1 MMKNEFCFGAAD
13 ILLPDFD
20 AVAGEKW
27 ACIACD
33 QFTSEPEYWNETE
46 RVVGASP
53 SALRLVLPELYLGQ
67 GDEERIEN
75 IHQSMDAYEK
85 TVLKEYKNAMIYLRR
100 LCPTGKVREGL
111 IGKIDLDAYDYHKE
125 TTAPIRATEGTVLSR
140 IPPRVR
146 VRRGAA
152 LELPHVM
159 LLVDDAQNTLFSL
172 LNTKKDGLKK
182 AYDFSLMQGGGAVSG
197 YFLDE
202 KTQEEALHVL
212 MGLHEGQK
220 DPLVFAVG
228 DGNHSLASAKAY
240 YEELKESLG
249 EKAKDHPARYALV
262 EIVNIHSEALAF
274 EPIYRVV
281 FGADR
286 KDLLSALSEFALSHK
301 GEGGRQRLE
310 IVYAENGEKCKE
322 VFIFDAAPHSLTVGS
337 LQMFL
342 DEYAAAHSEIEV
354 DYIHD
359 VASLE
364 ALAMKPNAVGFLFD
378 GMEKSELFS
387 AVDCDGSLPRK
398 TFSMGSAREK
408 RYYLEAR
415 KIR

>member
-1 MMKNEFCFGAAD
+1 MKEFCFSAAD
-13 ILLPDFD
+13 ILLPDFEKT
-20 AVAGEKW
+20 AGEKW

-46 RVVGASP
+46 RTVGEAP
-53 SALRLVLPELYLGQ
+53 SALRLVLPELYLGE
-67 GDEERIEN
+67 GDGERIEK
-75 IHQSMDAYEK
+75 IHAAMDGYEK
-85 TVLKEYKNAMIYLRR
+85 TVLTEHKNAMIYLRR

-111 IGKIDLDAYDYHKE
+111 IGKIDLEAYDYHKD

-159 LLVDDAQNTLFSL
+159 LLVDDAENKLFSML
-172 LNTKKDGLKK
+172 SNAKDTMNG
-182 AYDFSLMQGGGAVSG
+182 AYSFPLMQGGGKVEG
-197 YFLDE
+197 YFLGEGEQKAALDIL
-202 KTQEEALHVL
+202 TSLHAGEEN
-212 MGLHEGQK
+212 
-220 DPLVFAVG
+220 PLVFAVG

-249 EKAKDHPARYALV
+249 EAAKTHPARYALV
-262 EIVNIHSEALAF
+262 EVVNIHSDALVF

-286 KDLLSALSEFALSHK
+286 GELMSAMGEFASTRK
-301 GEGGRQRLE
+301 GGGGRQKVTVVFKE
-310 IVYAENGEKCKE
+310 DNEKCKE
-322 VFIFDAAPHSLTVGS
+322 NFTFGDGAHSLTVGT

-342 DEYAAAHSEIEV
+342 DEYVASHEGVEV

-364 ALAMKPNAVGFLFD
+364 ALAMKDGAVGFLFD

-387 AVDCDGSLPRK
+387 AVDRDGSLPRK

-415 KIR
+415 RIR

>member
-1 MMKNEFCFGAAD
+1 MMKELCFSAAD
-13 ILLPDFD
+13 ILLPDFETVD
-20 AVAGEKW
+20 GGKW

-33 QFTSEPEYWNETE
+33 QFTSEPEYWEETE
-46 RVVGASP
+46 RTVADAP
-53 SALRLVLPELYLGQ
+53 SALRLVLPELYLGE
-67 GDEERIEN
+67 GDEARIAS
-75 IHQSMDAYEK
+75 IHAAMDDYEK
-85 TVLKEYKNAMIYLRR
+85 NVLVAHENAMIYLRR

-111 IGKIDLDAYDYHKE
+111 IGKIDLEAYDYRRE
-125 TTAPIRATEGTVLSR
+125 SVAPIRATEGTVLSR

-159 LLVDDAQNTLFSL
+159 LLVDDGEDKLFRTLAAQR
-172 LNTKKDGLKK
+172 DGMKT
-182 AYDFSLMQGGGAVSG
+182 AYRFPLMQGGGEVEG
-197 YFLDE
+197 YFLG
-202 KTQEEALHVL
+202 EEQQKAALAIL
-212 MGLHEGQK
+212 ASLHAKEK
-220 DPLVFAVG
+220 DPLAFAVG

-240 YEELKESLG
+240 YEELKASLG
-249 EKAKDHPARYALV
+249 DAAKTHPARYALV
-262 EIVNIHSEALAF
+262 EVVNIHSEALVF

-286 KDLLSALSEFALSHK
+286 ADLMREMGRFASARK
-301 GEGGRQRLE
+301 GGGGRQ
-310 IVYAENGEKCKE
+310 VVTAVFQKDNQKCKE
-322 VFIFDAAPHSLTVGS
+322 YFTFEDGAHSLTVGT

-342 DEYAAAHSEIEV
+342 DEYVASHEGVEV

-364 ALAMKPNAVGFLFD
+364 ALAMKDGAVGFLFE

-387 AVDCDGSLPRK
+387 AVDKDGSLPRK

-415 KIR
+415 RIR

>member
-1 MMKNEFCFGAAD
+1 MKEFCFSAAD
-13 ILLPDFD
+13 ILLPDFEKT
-20 AVAGEKW
+20 AGEKW

-33 QFTSEPEYWNETE
+33 QFTSEPEYWEETE
-46 RVVGASP
+46 RTVGDAP
-53 SALRLVLPELYLGQ
+53 SALRLVLPELYLGE
-67 GDEERIEN
+67 GDGARIEK
-75 IHQSMDAYEK
+75 IHAAMEEYEK
-85 TVLKEYKNAMIYLRR
+85 GVLTEHKNAMIYLCR

-111 IGKIDLDAYDYHKE
+111 IGKIDLEAYDYHKE
-125 TTAPIRATEGTVLSR
+125 TAAPIRATEGTVLSR

-159 LLVDDAQNTLFSL
+159 LLVDDAENKLFSML
-172 LNTKKDGLKK
+172 KSAKDGMKQ
-182 AYDFSLMQGGGAVSG
+182 AYSFPLMQGGGKAEG
-197 YFLDE
+197 YFLGE
-202 KTQEEALHVL
+202 KEQAEALEIL
-212 MGLHEGQK
+212 TSLHAGEK

-249 EKAKDHPARYALV
+249 EAAKTHPARYALV
-262 EIVNIHSEALAF
+262 EVVNIHSEALVF

-286 KDLLSALSEFALSHK
+286 ADLMSAMSEFASTRK
-301 GEGGRQRLE
+301 GGGGRQKVTVVFKE
-310 IVYAENGEKCKE
+310 DNEKCKE
-322 VFIFDAAPHSLTVGS
+322 NFTFGDGAHSLTVGT

-342 DEYAAAHSEIEV
+342 DEYVASHEGVEV

-359 VASLE
+359 IASLE
-364 ALAMKPNAVGFLFD
+364 ALAMKDGAVGFLFD

-387 AVDCDGSLPRK
+387 AVDRDGSLPRK

-415 KIR
+415 RIR